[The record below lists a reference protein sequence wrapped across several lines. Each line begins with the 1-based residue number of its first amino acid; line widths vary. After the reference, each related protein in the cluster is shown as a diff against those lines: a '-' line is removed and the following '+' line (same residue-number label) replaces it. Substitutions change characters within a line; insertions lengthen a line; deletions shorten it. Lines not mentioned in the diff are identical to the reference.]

1 MSGIELGEP
10 DLETAAM
17 ELLRQR
23 FPILATPPGGLL
35 RVATETPAD
44 LPTRITSS
52 VPFVRVTD
60 IGGAGGRL
68 DVGATIDVDVYGR
81 SRNQVRDLAVD
92 IEGFLLSAPHS
103 VFVGGVFVLV
113 DSVGLSVR
121 PHRVPWPDE
130 TIRRY
135 YSSYQLSARR

>member
-1 MSGIELGEP
+1 VSDIELGEP
-10 DLETAAM
+10 DLETAVM
-17 ELLRQR
+17 EMLRQR
-23 FPILATPPGGLL
+23 FPILATPAGGLL
-35 RVATETPAD
+35 RVATETPDD
-44 LPTRITSS
+44 LPTRVTSS
-52 VPFVRVTD
+52 APFVRVTD

-68 DVGATIDVDVYGR
+68 DVGATVDVDVYGR
-81 SRNQVRDLAVD
+81 SRNQTRDLAVA
-92 IEGFLLSAPHS
+92 IEGFMLSAPHS
-103 VFVGGVFVLV
+103 VFVGGAFVLV